1 MKTFF
6 LLLTDITNYLIA
18 SQKDFMVPAYLVP
31 ISFNVHLPTSEGLIK
46 QVNEFDKN
54 AAVQQSLISVE
65 MCPYI
70 CYQVLFL
77 LYIFCTFLFFHF
89 YISCLPCFS
98 IESVS

>member
-70 CYQVLFL
+70 CYQVLFV
-77 LYIFCTFLFFHF
+77 FCTFL
-89 YISCLPCFS
+89 YISFFVFILVACH
-98 IESVS
+98 VSL